1 MVVPQSVSPM
11 PYTTEQLLEFLDQE
25 LKATWKGQRVL
36 LSSDERLA
44 NPVISKAI
52 GTEKLSK
59 VYAIQDF
66 RAQIHAY
73 QQEHGVSGLIWH
85 DCCFRGRSIR
95 IPELHPQLAA
105 TPQDKLALVA
115 AKTAI
120 LNFWRESVQGL
131 NLWLANGDFH
141 PTTPDHVE
149 NLAATSEWAEII
161 AARTELYLTLCWG
174 NPKECHCDWARPQ
187 SGCERIIAT
196 EGKPS
201 GIKV

>member
-1 MVVPQSVSPM
+1 MPQSVLPM

-25 LKATWKGQRVL
+25 LKATWKGERVL

-52 GTEKLSK
+52 GNEKLSK

-66 RAQIHAY
+66 RAQIHVY
-73 QQEHGVSGLIWH
+73 QHEHGVSGLIWH
-85 DCCFRGRSIR
+85 DCHFQGHSIQ

-105 TPQDKLALVA
+105 ISQDKLTLVA
-115 AKTAI
+115 AKPAI
-120 LNFWRESVQGL
+120 LNFWRDRVSHL
-131 NLWLANGDFH
+131 NLWMAGYIPQ
-141 PTTPDHVE
+141 PTTLDHVE
-149 NLAATSEWAEII
+149 ALAANSEWAEIT

-174 NPKECHCDWARPQ
+174 DPKECHCDWARPQ
-187 SGCERIIAT
+187 SGCERIIAA
-196 EGKPS
+196 EGEPS

>member
-1 MVVPQSVSPM
+1 MPQRVPPM

-25 LKATWKGQRVL
+25 LKATWKGERVL

-85 DCCFRGRSIR
+85 ECCFQGRSIR

-115 AKTAI
+115 AKPAI
-120 LNFWRESVQGL
+120 LNFWQESVQGL
-131 NLWLANGDFH
+131 NLWLANGA
-141 PTTPDHVE
+141 PQLTSPAHVE
-149 NLAATSEWAEII
+149 ELASNCEWAEIV

-196 EGKPS
+196 KGEPS

>member
-1 MVVPQSVSPM
+1 MVLLQSRLPM

-25 LKATWKGQRVL
+25 LKATWQGKRVL

-52 GTEKLSK
+52 GTDKLSK

-73 QQEHGVSGLIWH
+73 QQEHQVSGLVWH
-85 DCCFRGRSIR
+85 DCCFQGRSIR

-105 TPQDKLALVA
+105 TPQDKLTLVA
-115 AKTAI
+115 AKPAI
-120 LNFWRESVQGL
+120 LNFWRESILNL
-131 NLWLANGDFH
+131 NLWLAGGEPR
-141 PTTPDHVE
+141 PTTQDHVE
-149 NLAATSEWAEII
+149 VLADHSEWAEIT

-174 NPKECHCDWARPQ
+174 NPKECHCDWSRPK

-196 EGKPS
+196 AGEPS

>member
-1 MVVPQSVSPM
+1 M

-25 LKATWKGQRVL
+25 LKATWKGERVL

-44 NPVISKAI
+44 NPVIAKAI

-85 DCCFRGRSIR
+85 DCLFQGRTIR

-105 TPQDKLALVA
+105 IPQDKLALVA
-115 AKTAI
+115 AKPAI
-120 LNFWRESVQGL
+120 MNFWHECVVGL
-131 NLWLANGDFH
+131 NLWLAGSQ
-141 PTTPDHVE
+141 PRSTTLDHVE
-149 NLAATSEWAEII
+149 TLAATSEWAEIT
-161 AARTELYLTLCWG
+161 AAQTELYLTLCWG
-174 NPKECHCDWARPQ
+174 DPKECHCDWARPK

-196 EGKPS
+196 EGEPS